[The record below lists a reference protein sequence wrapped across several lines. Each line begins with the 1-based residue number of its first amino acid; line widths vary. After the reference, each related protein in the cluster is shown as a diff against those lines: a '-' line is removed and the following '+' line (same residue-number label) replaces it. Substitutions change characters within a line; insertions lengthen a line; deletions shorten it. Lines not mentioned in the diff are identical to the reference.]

1 MNEASTQTKPT
12 GPRARPCLSH
22 RIASAAF
29 LAILLLALFFRC
41 GGLYRGLNSR
51 HYCYHPDS
59 PKQIAA
65 ASKFMTGQYIWYTGS
80 WFYDG
85 YPYGLNHVDALLLRP
100 ILAVR
105 DGARRLLAPGAE
117 QQKCDF
123 TLYHWIRLLRVF
135 YGMLCALLVYLT
147 CRLLHLGRVPSLF
160 ASAVVGLSPLAIS
173 VSHTATGDIGVDLFV
188 SLLMLALAFHVDYWD
203 YLGWK
208 DRFSSADYTK
218 RQRLLGANN
227 LQRTIYTPEFFVNGM
242 EARGSGNI
250 LDKIQQTNQKPAPL
264 ALQLIVSRDKSEL
277 VVALQA
283 PAERAAIGQIHHR
296 YLVYENNLSTD
307 VKRGENSGEV
317 LHHQQV
323 VRYMSPAQSLQ
334 TENQHRI
341 TIDPD
346 WQSENIGIAVLVTSP
361 GDRHYLQAV
370 HTPVASLLAIR

>member
-1 MNEASTQTKPT
+1 MYA
-12 GPRARPCLSH
+12 
-22 RIASAAF
+22 IATNPGVSMIRLLVLVSLISSAAF
-29 LAILLLALFFRC
+29 AAEPIVI
-41 GGLYRGLNSR
+41 NSNDR
-51 HYCYHPDS
+51 
-59 PKQIAA
+59 Q
-65 ASKFMTGQYIWYTGS
+65 T
-80 WFYDG
+80 
-85 YPYGLNHVDALLLRP
+85 
-100 ILAVR
+100 
-105 DGARRLLAPGAE
+105 
-117 QQKCDF
+117 
-123 TLYHWIRLLRVF
+123 
-135 YGMLCALLVYLT
+135 
-147 CRLLHLGRVPSLF
+147 
-160 ASAVVGLSPLAIS
+160 AVVELYTSEGCSSCPRADRWLSKLVTTPQQ
-173 VSHTATGDIGVDLFV
+173 DLDV
-188 SLLMLALAFHVDYWD
+188 LALAFHVDYWN

-264 ALQLIVSRDKSEL
+264 ALQLTVSRDQSEL
-277 VVALQA
+277 VIALQA
-283 PAERAAIGQIHHR
+283 PAERGTIGQIHHR

-346 WQSENIGIAVLVTSP
+346 WQSENIGIAVLVTSA

-370 HTPVASLLAIR
+370 HTLVASLLAGR